1 MENDLQA
8 IVAQTE
14 TILESVSSRS
24 DWEQAKASIS
34 GPNGALTQIAK
45 NIGSL
50 AKEDRPTFGQA
61 LNQAK
66 KRVEALFKTSLQSI
80 EEQADLQE
88 AGCETPRQSA
98 VQLARTE
105 PVWRDASMR

>member
-50 AKEDRPTFGQA
+50 AKEDRPVGQVNLPA
-61 LNQAK
+61 
-66 KRVEALFKTSLQSI
+66 
-80 EEQADLQE
+80 ADRGTLQE
-88 AGCETPRQSA
+88 Y
-98 VQLARTE
+98 ARRYRRASRS
-105 PVWRDASMR
+105 PVFG